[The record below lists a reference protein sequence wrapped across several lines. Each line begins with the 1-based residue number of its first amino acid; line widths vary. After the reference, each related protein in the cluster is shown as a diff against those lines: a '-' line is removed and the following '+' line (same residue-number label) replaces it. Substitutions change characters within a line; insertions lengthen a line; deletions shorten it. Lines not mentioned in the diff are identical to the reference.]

1 LPCAKRLPKL
11 ALTEGE
17 PNRPG
22 LVHQEETLMKHFKF
36 FASLLSAP
44 LWTLALPLIA
54 NAQSITVLSGGG
66 EARACSFSAEMSTT
80 RLRVSR
86 GDLDACNRAIEEVNL
101 SRRDRAATFVNRGII
116 LAALDQY
123 QEALNDYNESLE
135 LIPELPQAWN
145 GKGNLYYLADRY
157 DDAIEAYERA
167 LELNLPDRQ
176 VAFYNLGLTF
186 EKMGDRAAA
195 ERNYNTALEIAP
207 DWELPKGRL
216 ERLKAN

>member
-1 LPCAKRLPKL
+1 
-11 ALTEGE
+11 
-17 PNRPG
+17 
-22 LVHQEETLMKHFKF
+22 MKHLTL
-36 FASLLSAP
+36 FASLLLVPWFAS
-44 LWTLALPLIA
+44 
-54 NAQSITVLSGGG
+54 AQSITVLSGGG

-123 QEALNDYNESLE
+123 QDALNDYNESLE

-176 VAFYNLGLTF
+176 VAYYNLGITY
-186 EKMGDRAAA
+186 EKLGDKAAA
-195 ERNYNTALEIAP
+195 ERSFNTAVEIAP
-207 DWELPKGRL
+207 EWTLPKERL
-216 ERLKAN
+216 ERLKTN